1 MAEPSRY
8 EKDEKDEK
16 DEKEVE
22 KHEEKTMEEKWRR
35 DPLGT
40 LIWALILIWA
50 GVVWLGWNLGIVT
63 RYAFLN
69 RIIDN
74 AKNIQPPFISLI
86 LLGAGILIL
95 IEIAI
100 RLLVPTYR
108 RSVVGSLIIAAILI
122 GLGLGETISWSIIW
136 PLIIIVIGLVL
147 ILQGLLEK
155 DKSQSAEIKSGE
167 LIPGISQGSPP
178 LFTSNAAEIRR
189 FDRQDDIPNSIARQD
204 RGGSDQASQ
213 LTRSHFVQHFN
224 SRSGGCFKK
233 EDIIIGDPRPFFVH
247 LLPEHTLRRPV
258 DLPDPWVTI
267 HGFEG
272 WFQTGIDSGNGAE
285 GHDLGFPQILRILTM
300 ALF

>member
-1 MAEPSRY
+1 MTVHMLQSDYHYSVEEDEMAEPSRY
-8 EKDEKDEK
+8 EKDEK

-86 LLGAGILIL
+86 FLGAGILIL

-122 GLGLGETISWSIIW
+122 GLGLGETIKWSIIW
-136 PLIIIVIGLVL
+136 PVIIIVIGLIL
-147 ILQGLLEK
+147 ILQG
-155 DKSQSAEIKSGE
+155 
-167 LIPGISQGSPP
+167 
-178 LFTSNAAEIRR
+178 F
-189 FDRQDDIPNSIARQD
+189 
-204 RGGSDQASQ
+204 
-213 LTRSHFVQHFN
+213 
-224 SRSGGCFKK
+224 
-233 EDIIIGDPRPFFVH
+233 
-247 LLPEHTLRRPV
+247 LRKR
-258 DLPDPWVTI
+258 
-267 HGFEG
+267 
-272 WFQTGIDSGNGAE
+272 
-285 GHDLGFPQILRILTM
+285 
-300 ALF
+300 

>member
-22 KHEEKTMEEKWRR
+22 KHEEKTVEEKYRR

-50 GVVWLGWNLGIVT
+50 GVVWLFWNLGILT

-69 RIIDN
+69 QIIDN

-122 GLGLGETISWSIIW
+122 GLGLGETVKWSIIW
-136 PLIIIVIGLVL
+136 PVIIIVIGLVL
-147 ILQGLLEK
+147 ILQG
-155 DKSQSAEIKSGE
+155 
-167 LIPGISQGSPP
+167 
-178 LFTSNAAEIRR
+178 
-189 FDRQDDIPNSIARQD
+189 
-204 RGGSDQASQ
+204 
-213 LTRSHFVQHFN
+213 
-224 SRSGGCFKK
+224 
-233 EDIIIGDPRPFFVH
+233 
-247 LLPEHTLRRPV
+247 
-258 DLPDPWVTI
+258 
-267 HGFEG
+267 
-272 WFQTGIDSGNGAE
+272 
-285 GHDLGFPQILRILTM
+285 ILRKR
-300 ALF
+300 